1 MGEMKE
7 AGRYTI
13 KDVANFAG
21 MSTEAVRYYEKQGLI
36 SAEKNEEN
44 GYRYYKTWD
53 IHMLMQARL
62 YRQYGYSMNE
72 TKEMLQSKSVDA
84 LEQIFE
90 KKKQELH
97 ENIVLQMRMLN
108 YIKDRCSIL
117 HSTRH
122 LNQNVC
128 LEIRPEMFRF
138 DIQNNYRLINDNSEI
153 VNITQNL
160 LTDTPFIVSS
170 ACFKKDDF
178 INDKP
183 VFSFGFSILKEFAN
197 ARMFQN
203 NPCVHHYNEA
213 LCVTHTAI
221 STEKNELSPHVFQS
235 ALDYIY
241 DNGLAIIDDVI
252 TNVVA
257 YRINNNVKEVI
268 HKIWIPVFNV

>member
-1 MGEMKE
+1 MEEIKEM
-7 AGRYTI
+7 GRYTI

-84 LEQIFE
+84 LEEIFE

-97 ENIVLQMRMLN
+97 DNIVLQMRMLN

-117 HSTRH
+117 HSTRQ

-128 LEIRPEMFRF
+128 LEIRPEMYRF
-138 DIQNNYRLINDNSEI
+138 DIQNNYRLINDNSDV
-153 VNITQNL
+153 VNRDCLDNVDKEMYDKLYFGCLKYGVRLMPEKGRTYITTAHTKEDIDRTL
-160 LTDTPFIVSS
+160 EVFEMV
-170 ACFKKDDF
+170 FK
-178 INDKP
+178 
-183 VFSFGFSILKEFAN
+183 SF
-197 ARMFQN
+197 
-203 NPCVHHYNEA
+203 
-213 LCVTHTAI
+213 
-221 STEKNELSPHVFQS
+221 
-235 ALDYIY
+235 
-241 DNGLAIIDDVI
+241 
-252 TNVVA
+252 
-257 YRINNNVKEVI
+257 
-268 HKIWIPVFNV
+268 